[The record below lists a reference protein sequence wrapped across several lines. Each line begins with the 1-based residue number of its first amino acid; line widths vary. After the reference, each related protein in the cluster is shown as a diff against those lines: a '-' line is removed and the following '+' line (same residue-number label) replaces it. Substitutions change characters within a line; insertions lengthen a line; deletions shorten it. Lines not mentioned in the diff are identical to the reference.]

1 MSVEV
6 SDLAKRKE
14 RKTNLSQGRGG
25 SKEIAD
31 RRRTRRQCRGLSKG
45 AWGIGP
51 VSDVQTSQKPVMSTV
66 LEDVCPWHGARTESV
81 DKDCL
86 EFALDEVEDH
96 DCHGEFLEIGWRR
109 DLGSAEGG
117 VWVDVGSQG
126 VDGWV
131 YKDWA

>member
-51 VSDVQTSQKPVMSTV
+51 VSDVQTSQKPVMSTI
-66 LEDVCPWHGARTESV
+66 LEDVRPWHGARTESM

-86 EFALDEVEDH
+86 KFALYEVQDH
-96 DCHGEFLEIGWRR
+96 DCHGELLEIGWRR
-109 DLGSAEGG
+109 DLGRAEGG
-117 VWVDVGSQG
+117 VWVDVGSQDING
-126 VDGWV
+126 RV
-131 YKDWA
+131 YEDWA